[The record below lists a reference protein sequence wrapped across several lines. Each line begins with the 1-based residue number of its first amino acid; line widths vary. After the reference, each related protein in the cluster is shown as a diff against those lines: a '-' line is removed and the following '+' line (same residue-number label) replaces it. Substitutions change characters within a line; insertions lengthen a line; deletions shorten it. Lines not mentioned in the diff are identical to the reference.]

1 MSRGCLLNHTVIYS
15 ARPPPGGCVIQLN
28 DANATLVA
36 ERFRTLGEPM
46 RLRLLQALRD
56 GERSV
61 GDLVD
66 EVGAGQANVSK
77 HLQLLHRMGFVQR
90 RKEGTTALYRI
101 ADPNVFKLCDLVCGG
116 MRDDLDE
123 KRRLLRPA
131 R

>member
-1 MSRGCLLNHTVIYS
+1 M
-15 ARPPPGGCVIQLN
+15 IQLN
-28 DANATLVA
+28 DANAALVA

-61 GDLVD
+61 GDLVE

-101 ADPNVFKLCDLVCGG
+101 ADVNVFKLCDLVCGG

-123 KRRLLRPA
+123 KRRLLRSA

>member
-1 MSRGCLLNHTVIYS
+1 M
-15 ARPPPGGCVIQLN
+15 IQLN

-101 ADPNVFKLCDLVCGG
+101 ADANVFKLCDLVCGG
-116 MRDDLDE
+116 MRDELDE